1 MCGLERSISVE
12 HKKHKVLNFNGKL
25 FFFFWSQAD
34 PAVFDR
40 YVLEGSSI

>member
-25 FFFFWSQAD
+25 FFFWSQAD